1 MGEKIIK
8 LDDTETEENEFDQY
22 KSPISK
28 NTIDKI
34 RVSNTFPFG
43 KQHFKYFSGYK
54 DNKKLN
60 LSAYSFQKRM
70 HIK

>member
-34 RVSNTFPFG
+34 RVSNSFLLV
-43 KQHFKYFSGYK
+43 
-54 DNKKLN
+54 NNILN
-60 LSAYSFQKRM
+60 ISVVTKI
-70 HIK
+70 IKN